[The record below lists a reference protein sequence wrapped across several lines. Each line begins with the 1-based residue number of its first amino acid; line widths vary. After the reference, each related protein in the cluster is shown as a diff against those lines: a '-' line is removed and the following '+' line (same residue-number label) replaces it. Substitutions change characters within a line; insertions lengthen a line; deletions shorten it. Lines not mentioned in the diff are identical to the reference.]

1 MEFKDYYAMLGVDK
15 NATADDIKK
24 AYRRLAR
31 RYHPDVSKEPDAAQR
46 MAAINEANTVLSDA
60 EKRAAYDA
68 LGRRPPGQDFHPPP
82 DWDAGFEWSNAG
94 AGAGAGAGIGE
105 DEFSDFF
112 ANLFGRAARARRGA
126 DAESLR
132 GGDHHAKVV
141 IDLADAYHG
150 ATRAVTLRAA
160 RLDAGGRV
168 VTDER
173 TLDVTIPRGVRTG
186 QHIRL
191 RGQGAAG
198 FGGGPAGD
206 LYLEIEF
213 RPDDRY
219 SVDGRDVTQRVPVAP
234 WEAALGATIE
244 VTTPSGPVEVTV
256 PANSRNGRKLRLR
269 GRGIPGDPSGDLYLE
284 LDLVLPPATTE
295 AARQLYRTMER
306 EMDFNPRQA
315 AERSR

>member
-1 MEFKDYYAMLGVDK
+1 MEFKDYYATLGVDK
-15 NATADDIKK
+15 TATVDEIKK

-31 RYHPDVSKEPDAAQR
+31 KYHPDVSKEPDAAQR
-46 MAAINEANTVLSDA
+46 MAAINEAHTVLSDP

-94 AGAGAGAGIGE
+94 VGGGE
-105 DEFSDFF
+105 DDFSDFF

-126 DAESLR
+126 DAEAMR

-150 ATRAVTLRAA
+150 ATRAVTLRSA
-160 RLDAGGRV
+160 RLDAAGRV
-168 VTDER
+168 VTEER
-173 TLDVTIPRGVRTG
+173 TLDVTIPRGVRAG

-191 RGQGAAG
+191 RGQGAPG

-219 SVDGRDVTQRVPVAP
+219 SVEGRDVTQRVPVAP

-244 VTTPSGPVEVTV
+244 VTTPSGPVEVTI

-269 GRGIPGDPSGDLYLE
+269 GRGIPGNPPGDLYLE

-306 EMDFNPRQA
+306 EMNFNPRQA

>member
-1 MEFKDYYAMLGVDK
+1 
-15 NATADDIKK
+15 
-24 AYRRLAR
+24 
-31 RYHPDVSKEPDAAQR
+31 
-46 MAAINEANTVLSDA
+46 
-60 EKRAAYDA
+60 
-68 LGRRPPGQDFHPPP
+68 
-82 DWDAGFEWSNAG
+82 
-94 AGAGAGAGIGE
+94 
-105 DEFSDFF
+105 
-112 ANLFGRAARARRGA
+112 
-126 DAESLR
+126 
-132 GGDHHAKVV
+132 V

-173 TLDVTIPRGVRTG
+173 TLDVTIPRGVRAG

-198 FGGGPAGD
+198 LGGGPAGD